1 MSKLKKLFKHTFIY
15 GVATVLPRV
24 LTLLLTRL
32 YVDKLDTDKFGIY
45 SGLFVYLI
53 LGNVLLSYG
62 METAFFRFMNKNI
75 NREKVQSTALT
86 SLFVSSLLFLIVAF
100 SLRNYIAEWL
110 NYDVR
115 FITYSIYILVFD
127 ALVVIPFSWLR
138 NQGKSLTYAVLK
150 IGNVVVNLALNLF
163 FFLILEKESVKV
175 ENGVYYI
182 FMSNLVASLLTFVVL
197 LPLYFRIKLRFSF
210 SLWKEMF
217 RYAFPVLIAG
227 IAFAVNEGFDR
238 VFLRMLLP
246 ADTADATIGIYSACY
261 KMGVFM
267 TLFVTAYKLGV
278 EPFFFSNAQEKNAPQ
293 TYALITEYFTIFGA
307 FILLFISV
315 YTDFFKFL
323 FIRDSA
329 YWEALWVV
337 PVILLANLCLG
348 IYHSLSV
355 WYKITDRTNFGAYI
369 SVIGMIITV
378 ILNFLLIPLISYKGS
393 ALATLA
399 TYFVM
404 MSVSYFVGQKK
415 YPIPYNIKKMSF
427 YLTFSV
433 LASFLVFYVLDRNVY
448 VGTMVVL
455 FYIGIVV
462 LKEKKNVEKDKIM
475 SGIKK

>member
-1 MSKLKKLFKHTFIY
+1 MSGLQKLFKHTFIY

-32 YVDKLDTDKFGIY
+32 YVDKLAPDTFGIY

-62 METAFFRFMNKNI
+62 METAFFRFMNTNSDRK
-75 NREKVQSTALT
+75 KVQSTALT
-86 SLFVSSLLFLIVAF
+86 SLFVSSLLFLATTF
-100 SLRNYIAEWL
+100 LLREDIANWL
-110 NYDVR
+110 NYNEKH
-115 FITYSIYILVFD
+115 IAYAIYILVLD
-127 ALVVIPFSWLR
+127 ALVVIPFAWLR
-138 NQGKSLTYAVLK
+138 NEGKSLTYAVLK
-150 IGNVVVNLALNLF
+150 ISNVVVNLLLNVF
-163 FFLILEKESVKV
+163 FFLVLEKNSMKV
-175 ENGVYYI
+175 ENGVDYI
-182 FMSNLVASLLTFVVL
+182 FISNLVASLFTFVAL
-197 LPLYFRIKLRFSF
+197 IPLYFRIKLHFSF
-210 SLWKEMF
+210 SLWKKMF

-227 IAFAVNEGFDR
+227 IAFAVNEGFDKI
-238 VFLRMLLP
+238 FLRMLLP
-246 ADTADATIGIYSACY
+246 SETADATIGIYSACY

-278 EPFFFSNAQEKNAPQ
+278 EPFFFSKAQDKNAPQ

-329 YWEALWVV
+329 YWEALWIV
-337 PVILLANLCLG
+337 PIILLANLFLG

-369 SVIGMIITV
+369 SVIGMVITV

-404 MSVSYFVGQKK
+404 MSVSYFAGQRK
-415 YPIPYNIKKMSF
+415 YPIPYNIKKMGF
-427 YLTFSV
+427 YLAFSII
-433 LASFLVFYVLDRNVY
+433 ASFFVFYVLDRNAYIGTATVIIY
-448 VGTMVVL
+448 VG
-455 FYIGIVV
+455 IVA
-462 LKEKKNVEKDKIM
+462 LREKKQLKF
-475 SGIKK
+475 IKR

>member
-1 MSKLKKLFKHTFIY
+1 M
-15 GVATVLPRV
+15 PRV

-127 ALVVIPFSWLR
+127 ALVVIPFAWLR

-150 IGNVVVNLALNLF
+150 IGNVVVNLSLNLF

-378 ILNFLLIPLISYKGS
+378 ILNFLLIPIISYKGS

-427 YLTFSV
+427 YLIFSV
-433 LASFLVFYVLDRNVY
+433 LSSFLVFYVLDRNVY
-448 VGTMVVL
+448 VGTVFML
-455 FYIGIVV
+455 IYILIV
-462 LKEKKNVEKDKIM
+462 
-475 SGIKK
+475 IKKEPQLQKILKR

>member
-62 METAFFRFMNKNI
+62 METAFFRFMNKSI

-127 ALVVIPFSWLR
+127 TLVVIPFAWLR

-150 IGNVVVNLALNLF
+150 IGNVVVNLSLNLF

-246 ADTADATIGIYSACY
+246 ADTADTTIGIYSACY

-378 ILNFLLIPLISYKGS
+378 ILNFLLIPIISYKGS

-427 YLTFSV
+427 YLIFSV

-448 VGTMVVL
+448 VGTAFML
-455 FYIGIVV
+455 IYILIV
-462 LKEKKNVEKDKIM
+462 
-475 SGIKK
+475 IKKEPQLQKILKR

>member
-127 ALVVIPFSWLR
+127 ALVVIPFAWLR

-378 ILNFLLIPLISYKGS
+378 ILNFLLIPIISYKGS

-427 YLTFSV
+427 YLTFSI

-448 VGTMVVL
+448 VGTVFML
-455 FYIGIVV
+455 IYILIV
-462 LKEKKNVEKDKIM
+462 
-475 SGIKK
+475 IKKEPQLQKILKR

>member
-127 ALVVIPFSWLR
+127 ALVVIPFAWLR

-182 FMSNLVASLLTFVVL
+182 FISNLVASLLTFVVL
-197 LPLYFRIKLRFSF
+197 LPLYFRIKLHFSF

-378 ILNFLLIPLISYKGS
+378 ILNFLLIPIISYKGS

-427 YLTFSV
+427 HLTFSV

-462 LKEKKNVEKDKIM
+462 LKEKKTLKR
-475 SGIKK
+475 IK

>member
-127 ALVVIPFSWLR
+127 ALVVIPFAWLR

-150 IGNVVVNLALNLF
+150 IGNVVVNLSLNLF

-378 ILNFLLIPLISYKGS
+378 ILNFLLIPIISYKGS

-427 YLTFSV
+427 YLIFSV
-433 LASFLVFYVLDRNVY
+433 LSSFLVFYVLDRNVY
-448 VGTMVVL
+448 VGTVFML
-455 FYIGIVV
+455 IYILIV
-462 LKEKKNVEKDKIM
+462 
-475 SGIKK
+475 IKKEPQLQKILKR